1 MIGLWETTE
10 GNAVKSG
17 IPGGVICTTTTGGHA
32 LCEEGSDWLGSSTG
46 PHTKESVDGKDRPVV
61 QQGFDL
67 FWMYAPLQSVKRC
80 DMLPLASGKELRT
93 LPESCSQG
101 ITRSWLMGLVFLIK
115 SNLFKKIYKY
125 ALPDDILV

>member
-1 MIGLWETTE
+1 MRCVKGAVIGLDHR
-10 GNAVKSG
+10 
-17 IPGGVICTTTTGGHA
+17 PGPTQRKCGQAHD
-32 LCEEGSDWLGSSTG
+32 LE
-46 PHTKESVDGKDRPVV
+46 V

-93 LPESCSQG
+93 LPEICSQG
-101 ITRSWLMGLVFLIK
+101 ITRSWLMDLVFLIK
-115 SNLFKKIYKY
+115 SNPLKKIYRN